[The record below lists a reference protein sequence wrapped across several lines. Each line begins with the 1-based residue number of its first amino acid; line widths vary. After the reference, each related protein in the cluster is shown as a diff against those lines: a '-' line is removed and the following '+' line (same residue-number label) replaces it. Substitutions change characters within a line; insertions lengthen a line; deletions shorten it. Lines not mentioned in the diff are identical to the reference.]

1 MILPN
6 NDDVKGYDS
15 IIYEVYFGKVENANR
30 SEYIARDDVTIA
42 FVDAYNQINKLETIS
57 LKDDALI
64 SEAYALLNRL
74 KQDLTTVRF
83 TSVEAEEMK
92 STVKNAY
99 NTLRVLKVNSNE
111 TLSAIQNE
119 IDHLPDTFT
128 IEILSQMEKITKELD
143 NLAKVDRNLLD
154 LTKYD
159 AVNNSYQDYLKTLDQ
174 EIDDAN
180 EISQNSFNYAG
191 LVVASV
197 SMLTSILGY
206 VSLKKKITL

>member
-1 MILPN
+1 
-6 NDDVKGYDS
+6 
-15 IIYEVYFGKVENANR
+15 
-30 SEYIARDDVTIA
+30 
-42 FVDAYNQINKLETIS
+42 
-57 LKDDALI
+57 
-64 SEAYALLNRL
+64 
-74 KQDLTTVRF
+74 
-83 TSVEAEEMK
+83 
-92 STVKNAY
+92 
-99 NTLRVLKVNSNE
+99 
-111 TLSAIQNE
+111 
-119 IDHLPDTFT
+119 
-128 IEILSQMEKITKELD
+128 MEKITKELD
-143 NLAKVDRNLLD
+143 KLAKVDRNLLD